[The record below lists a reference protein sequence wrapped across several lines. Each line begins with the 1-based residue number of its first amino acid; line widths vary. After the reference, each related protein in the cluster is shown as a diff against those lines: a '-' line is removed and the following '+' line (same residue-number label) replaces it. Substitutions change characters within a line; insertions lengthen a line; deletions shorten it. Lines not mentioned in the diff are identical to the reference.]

1 MTPRQQKALAALL
14 TSPSK
19 AAAAKAAGIA
29 PRTLRDYLAD
39 PEFQAAY
46 RDAFGNMVEDATR
59 QAQAGSRDGKP
70 WGGHPRKTQRPL
82 LPGPVPPIG
91 QHLPGASP
99 HSGYRPAPQCQPPG
113 QNSAAPLAHKLSDR
127 DLRGI
132 LYVLQTLTKE
142 EVQHESEN
150 H

>member
-59 QAQAGSRDGKP
+59 QAQQAISPALSTLREIVEDREEDAQARISAARAILSHGLKLTETTDILNRLQELETAIEGGHDGK
-70 WGGHPRKTQRPL
+70 
-82 LPGPVPPIG
+82 
-91 QHLPGASP
+91 
-99 HSGYRPAPQCQPPG
+99 Y
-113 QNSAAPLAHKLSDR
+113 
-127 DLRGI
+127 
-132 LYVLQTLTKE
+132 
-142 EVQHESEN
+142 
-150 H
+150 

>member
-59 QAQAGSRDGKP
+59 QAQQAISPALSTLREIVEDREEDAQARISAARAILSHGIKLTETTDILNRLAELETAIEGGHDGK
-70 WGGHPRKTQRPL
+70 
-82 LPGPVPPIG
+82 
-91 QHLPGASP
+91 
-99 HSGYRPAPQCQPPG
+99 Y
-113 QNSAAPLAHKLSDR
+113 
-127 DLRGI
+127 
-132 LYVLQTLTKE
+132 
-142 EVQHESEN
+142 
-150 H
+150 

>member
-59 QAQAGSRDGKP
+59 QAQQAISPSLSTLREIVEDREEDAQARISAARAILSHGIKLTETTDILNRLQELETAMEGGRDGK
-70 WGGHPRKTQRPL
+70 
-82 LPGPVPPIG
+82 
-91 QHLPGASP
+91 
-99 HSGYRPAPQCQPPG
+99 Y
-113 QNSAAPLAHKLSDR
+113 
-127 DLRGI
+127 
-132 LYVLQTLTKE
+132 
-142 EVQHESEN
+142 
-150 H
+150 

>member
-19 AAAAKAAGIA
+19 AAAANAAGIA

-59 QAQAGSRDGKP
+59 QAQQAISPALSTLLEIMEDREEDAQARISAARAILSHGIKLTETTDILNRLQELETAMEGGHDGK
-70 WGGHPRKTQRPL
+70 
-82 LPGPVPPIG
+82 
-91 QHLPGASP
+91 
-99 HSGYRPAPQCQPPG
+99 Y
-113 QNSAAPLAHKLSDR
+113 
-127 DLRGI
+127 
-132 LYVLQTLTKE
+132 
-142 EVQHESEN
+142 
-150 H
+150 

>member
-59 QAQAGSRDGKP
+59 QAQQAISPALSTLREIVEDREEDAQARISAARAILSHGIKLTETTDILNRLQELETAMEGGRDGK
-70 WGGHPRKTQRPL
+70 
-82 LPGPVPPIG
+82 
-91 QHLPGASP
+91 
-99 HSGYRPAPQCQPPG
+99 Y
-113 QNSAAPLAHKLSDR
+113 
-127 DLRGI
+127 
-132 LYVLQTLTKE
+132 
-142 EVQHESEN
+142 
-150 H
+150 

>member
-59 QAQAGSRDGKP
+59 QAQQAISPAMSTLREIVEDREEDAQARISAARAILSHGLKLIETTDILNRLQELETAIEGGHDGK
-70 WGGHPRKTQRPL
+70 
-82 LPGPVPPIG
+82 
-91 QHLPGASP
+91 
-99 HSGYRPAPQCQPPG
+99 Y
-113 QNSAAPLAHKLSDR
+113 
-127 DLRGI
+127 
-132 LYVLQTLTKE
+132 
-142 EVQHESEN
+142 
-150 H
+150 

>member
-59 QAQAGSRDGKP
+59 QAQQAISPALSTLREIVEDREEDAQARISAARAILSHGIKLTETTDILNRLAELETAMEGGHDGK
-70 WGGHPRKTQRPL
+70 
-82 LPGPVPPIG
+82 
-91 QHLPGASP
+91 
-99 HSGYRPAPQCQPPG
+99 Y
-113 QNSAAPLAHKLSDR
+113 
-127 DLRGI
+127 
-132 LYVLQTLTKE
+132 
-142 EVQHESEN
+142 
-150 H
+150 

>member
-59 QAQAGSRDGKP
+59 QAQQAISPAMSTLREIVEDREEDAQARISAARAILSHGIKLTETTDILNRLQELETAMEGGRDGK
-70 WGGHPRKTQRPL
+70 
-82 LPGPVPPIG
+82 
-91 QHLPGASP
+91 
-99 HSGYRPAPQCQPPG
+99 Y
-113 QNSAAPLAHKLSDR
+113 
-127 DLRGI
+127 
-132 LYVLQTLTKE
+132 
-142 EVQHESEN
+142 
-150 H
+150 

>member
-59 QAQAGSRDGKP
+59 QAQQA
-70 WGGHPRKTQRPL
+70 
-82 LPGPVPPIG
+82 I
-91 QHLPGASP
+91 SP
-99 HSGYRPAPQCQPPG
+99 ALSTLREIVEDREEDAQARI
-113 QNSAAPLAHKLSDR
+113 SAARAILSHGLKLTETTD
-127 DLRGI
+127 I
-132 LYVLQTLTKE
+132 LNRLQELETAMEGVHNGKY
-142 EVQHESEN
+142 
-150 H
+150 

>member
-59 QAQAGSRDGKP
+59 QAQQAISPALSTLREIVEDREEDAQARISAARAILSHGLKLTETTDILNRLQELETAMEGGRDGK
-70 WGGHPRKTQRPL
+70 
-82 LPGPVPPIG
+82 
-91 QHLPGASP
+91 
-99 HSGYRPAPQCQPPG
+99 Y
-113 QNSAAPLAHKLSDR
+113 
-127 DLRGI
+127 
-132 LYVLQTLTKE
+132 
-142 EVQHESEN
+142 
-150 H
+150 